1 MDYGYKKEVNLGLE
15 EAVEKITEEL
25 KKQGFGILST
35 IDMKETLKNKL
46 DVDIDEYKILE
57 ACNPPNAY
65 KAIQTEQDVGLML
78 PCNVIVYKK
87 DNKVFISAIL
97 PTVIMGTINN
107 KNLQTIAENIENKLK
122 KAIDG
127 V

>member
-1 MDYGYKKEVNLGLE
+1 MDYGYKKEVNLELE

-25 KKQGFGILST
+25 KKEGFGILST

-46 DVDIDEYKILE
+46 DVDIEEYKIME
-57 ACNPPNAY
+57 AFNPPNAY
-65 KAIQTEQDVGLML
+65 KAIQTEQNIGLML

-87 DNKVFISAIL
+87 SGGVFVSAIL

>member
-1 MDYGYKKEVNLGLE
+1 MNYGYKKEVSFGFE

-25 KKQGFGILST
+25 KKEGFGILST
-35 IDMKETLKNKL
+35 IDMKETLKKKL
-46 DVDIDEYKILE
+46 DVDIEEYKIME

-65 KAIQTEQDVGLML
+65 KAIQTEQDIGLML

-87 DNKVFISAIL
+87 SGRVFVSAIL

-107 KNLQTIAENIENKLK
+107 ENLQKIAADIENKLK
-122 KAIDG
+122 KAIDN

>member
-1 MDYGYKKEVNLGLE
+1 MDYGYKKEVSFGFE
-15 EAVEKITEEL
+15 EVVKKTTEEL
-25 KKQGFGILST
+25 RKEGFGILST
-35 IDMKETLKNKL
+35 IDMKKTLKNKL
-46 DVDIDEYKILE
+46 DVDIEEYKIME

-65 KAIQTEQDVGLML
+65 KAIQTEQDIGLML

-87 DNKVFISAIL
+87 SDRVFVSAIL

>member
-57 ACNPPNAY
+57 ACNPQNAY

-87 DNKVFISAIL
+87 DNRVFISAIL

>member
-1 MDYGYKKEVNLGLE
+1 MDYGYKKKVNLSID
-15 EAVEKITEEL
+15 EAVKKVTAEL
-25 KKQGFGILST
+25 KKEKFGILSV

-46 DVDIDEYKILE
+46 DVDIEEYKIME

-65 KAIQTEQDVGLML
+65 KAIQAEQDIGLML

-87 DNKVFISAIL
+87 GDSVFASAIL

-107 KNLQTIAENIENKLK
+107 ENLQKIAANIENKLK
-122 KAIDG
+122 RAIDNI
-127 V
+127 

>member
-1 MDYGYKKEVNLGLE
+1 MNYGYKKEVNLGLE

-46 DVDIDEYKILE
+46 GVDIDEYKILE

-87 DNKVFISAIL
+87 DNRVFISAIL

-107 KNLQTIAENIENKLK
+107 KSLQTIAENIENKLK
-122 KAIDG
+122 KAVDG

>member
-1 MDYGYKKEVNLGLE
+1 MNYGYKKEVNLGFE
-15 EAVEKITEEL
+15 GSIKKITEEL
-25 KKQGFGILST
+25 KKEGFGVLST
-35 IDMKETLKNKL
+35 IDMKETLKKKL
-46 DVDIDEYKILE
+46 GVDIEEYKILE

-65 KAIQTEQDVGLML
+65 KAIQTEQDIGLML

-87 DNKVFISAIL
+87 DNRVFISAIL

-107 KNLQTIAENIENKLK
+107 KNLQTIAQNIEDKLK
-122 KAIDG
+122 KAVDG

>member
-1 MDYGYKKEVNLGLE
+1 MDYGYKKEVNLE
-15 EAVEKITEEL
+15 FEKAVEKITEEL
-25 KKQGFGILST
+25 KKEGFGILST

-122 KAIDG
+122 KAVDG

>member
-1 MDYGYKKEVNLGLE
+1 MDYGYKKEVNLELE

-25 KKQGFGILST
+25 KKEGFGILST

-46 DVDIDEYKILE
+46 DVDIEEYKIME

-65 KAIQTEQDVGLML
+65 KAIQTEQDIGLML

-87 DNKVFISAIL
+87 SGRVFVSAIL